1 VFSLEFCNFAH
12 INVFYAQNRNKQMA
26 TKQTHAFQTEVS
38 QLLHLM
44 IHSLYSNK
52 EIFLRELVS
61 NASDAVDKLKFESL
75 SNDALVEGKEEL
87 QIHVQVNKDAGT
99 ITISDNGI
107 GMTQDEVMENIGT
120 IANSGT
126 KKFLQSLDEKQA
138 EDSNLIGQFG
148 VGFYSAFIVADE
160 VTLTT
165 RKAGDDK
172 TDGTVWSSAG
182 KGEYSLE
189 TTTVE
194 DFGTSVTLHIKDDE
208 KEFLDDYRLRNIISK
223 YSDHITVPIL
233 MVKASEEASDEIEY
247 ETVNKANAF
256 WTQDKKDLKQED
268 YDEFYKSLT
277 YDFEAPLTQLHNR
290 VEGNLDYTSLL
301 FIPSKAP
308 FDMWEPKRKGGI
320 KLYAKRVFIME
331 DNENLMPMYL
341 RFIKGVI
348 DTADLS
354 LNVSREILQGNKV
367 VDTIRKASVSRI
379 LKELEKMA
387 KNKPE
392 KYATFWKEFGMVMKE
407 GVVEDFSNK
416 DKIAGL
422 LRFATTQSEGEDQ
435 SVSLADYIERM
446 GKDQKDIYYVTA
458 ETYAAAKGSPHLE
471 IFKQKDI
478 EVLLLSDRVDEW
490 MVNNFTEFEGKN
502 LKSIAKGDL
511 ENLDSV
517 EEKKEKEKAAKGF
530 KKTLTAM
537 QKILDNQVKEVKIS
551 NRLSES
557 PSCLVADEN
566 EMGGNME
573 RIMASL
579 GQDVPET
586 KPILEIN
593 PAHPLVKKLKT
604 KVDEDLVNVLF
615 DQAVLSEGGQLK
627 DPAEFVKRMNKLI
640 N

>member
-1 VFSLEFCNFAH
+1 
-12 INVFYAQNRNKQMA
+12 MT

-61 NASDAVDKLKFESL
+61 NASDAIDKLKFESL

-87 QIHVQVNKDAGT
+87 QIHIDVDKDAGT

-107 GMTQDEVMENIGT
+107 GMDEIEVIENIGT

-126 KKFLQSLDEKQA
+126 KKFLQGLDDKQSQ
-138 EDSNLIGQFG
+138 DSNLIGQFG
-148 VGFYSAFIVADE
+148 VGFYSAFIVADK

-172 TDGTVWSSAG
+172 ANGTEWSSEG

-189 TTTVE
+189 TVTVE
-194 DFGTSVTLHIKDDE
+194 DFGTSVTLHIKKEE

-223 YSDHITVPIL
+223 YSDHITVPIT
-233 MVKASEEASDEIEY
+233 MVKPSEEESDEIEF

-256 WTQDKKDLKQED
+256 WTQDKRNLKQED

-277 YDFEAPLTQLHNR
+277 YDFEAPLTQLHNK
-290 VEGNLDYTSLL
+290 VEGNLEYTSLL

-331 DNENLMPMYL
+331 DNEELMPLYL
-341 RFIKGVI
+341 RFVKGII

-354 LNVSREILQGNKV
+354 LNISREILQGSKV
-367 VDTIRKASVSRI
+367 VDAIRKASVKRI
-379 LKELEKMA
+379 LSALKKMA

-392 KYATFWKEFGMVMKE
+392 DYAKFWKEFGMVMKE
-407 GVVEDFSNK
+407 GVVEDFANK

-422 LRFATTQSEGEDQ
+422 LRFASTKGNGEDQ
-435 SVSLADYIERM
+435 TVSLSDYIERM
-446 GKDQKDIYYVTA
+446 GDDQKNIYFVTA

-471 IFKQKDI
+471 IFKKKDI

-490 MVNNFTEFEGKN
+490 MVSNFTEFEGKT

-511 ENLDSV
+511 EDLDSK
-517 EEKKEKEKAAKGF
+517 EEKKNKEKVAKGYA
-530 KKTLTAM
+530 KVIKEVS
-537 QKILDNQVKEVKIS
+537 KILEAQVKEVKIS

-573 RIMASL
+573 RIMKSF

-593 PAHPLVKKLKT
+593 PTHPLVKKLKT

-640 N
+640 G